1 MQYGKKLALIDPKIL
16 EQLQVDREYKMI
28 QRPAPTVAK
37 SSLSLDIGHILDDQ
51 TIPDDEKVKL
61 YQNAL
66 RRYTNIRNVI
76 QVTDVPPPP
85 PLSPPPPPA
94 AMPAPAAIPTP
105 LPPVILPLPRVA
117 SPLTP
122 KSPQLFTSTDLKS
135 TLKERSQLLKRR
147 ILPRRAH
154 KQPIRW
160 EPYWTTLQ

>member
-1 MQYGKKLALIDPKIL
+1 MCIRDR
-16 EQLQVDREYKMI
+16 QVDREYKVI

-37 SSLSLDIGHILDDQ
+37 SSLSLDIGRILDDQ

-66 RRYTNIRNVI
+66 RRYTNIRNAI
-76 QVTDVPPPP
+76 PTQVTEVPPPP
-85 PLSPPPPPA
+85 ATAIPPS
-94 AMPAPAAIPTP
+94 AAIPTP
-105 LPPVILPLPRVA
+105 LPPVILPPPRVA

-135 TLKERSQLLKRR
+135 TLKERSELLKRR